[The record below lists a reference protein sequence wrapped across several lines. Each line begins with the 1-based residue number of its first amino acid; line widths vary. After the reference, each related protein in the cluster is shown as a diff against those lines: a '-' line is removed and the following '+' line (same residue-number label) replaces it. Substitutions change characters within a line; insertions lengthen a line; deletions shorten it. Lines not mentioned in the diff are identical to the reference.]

1 MSSLWNIESCLFFSI
16 RWWILIWN
24 FVSVLSAL
32 VLTSYMHDLEL
43 PSYLHYGSVGF
54 IFGHELGHAI
64 DNSIRKR
71 FEQNEFNFYIE
82 IQSTIFVITFSTIFY
97 FSSNVEAT
105 KKCLSRQFSDLTVS
119 RKISF
124 TIFFFS

>member
-1 MSSLWNIESCLFFSI
+1 
-16 RWWILIWN
+16 
-24 FVSVLSAL
+24 
-32 VLTSYMHDLEL
+32 MHDLEL

-82 IQSTIFVITFSTIFY
+82 IQSTIFLLLF
-97 FSSNVEAT
+97 
-105 KKCLSRQFSDLTVS
+105 LQFS
-119 RKISF
+119 ISVPALKQLKNVYPDNSQ
-124 TIFFFS
+124 TLR